1 MYPISPRNLSNHELE
16 HELLAPSQ
24 VNEQTDSLPPQ
35 TSGGGLQR
43 KLDIA
48 RELLLR
54 RLTPK
59 LRDQCMMESPEQIRE
74 WLQLHCAGL
83 EHEVL
88 LVLYLNIKHQVID
101 AEPLFRGGLGHS
113 LVSIREVV
121 KAALAHNAAAVIVAH
136 NHPSGSDEP
145 SSKDLELTRTL
156 KAALVTCEMTLLD
169 HFLIAGTNV
178 VSFAERRWL

>member
-1 MYPISPRNLSNHELE
+1 MYPISPKNMSDQELE

-24 VNEQTDSLPPQ
+24 AKEQTDSPQ
-35 TSGGGLQR
+35 PDTSGGGLQR
-43 KLDIA
+43 KLDVA

-59 LRDQCMMESPEQIRE
+59 LRDQRTMESPAHIRE

-88 LVLYLNIKHQVID
+88 LVVYLNIRHQVID

-145 SSKDLELTRTL
+145 SSNDLELTRTL
-156 KAALVTCEMTLLD
+156 KAALVTCEITLLD
-169 HFLIAGTNV
+169 HFLIAGANV